1 MNRASAEFGTG
12 NEAFGGGG
20 DLPEE
25 EDLDASQEPGSIGD
39 GSGPGYREGGSG
51 SGGGRVLQGGII
63 GGTMGGG
70 NGMSNF
76 GARS

>member
-1 MNRASAEFGTG
+1 MNRASAEFGAG
-12 NEAFGGGG
+12 NQAFGGGG

-39 GSGPGYREGGSG
+39 GSGPGSGG
-51 SGGGRVLQGGII
+51 GGGRVFEG

>member
-1 MNRASAEFGTG
+1 MNRASAEFGAG

-39 GSGPGYREGGSG
+39 GSGPGSGG
-51 SGGGRVLQGGII
+51 GGGRVLQGGLG

-70 NGMSNF
+70 NGLSNF